1 MNNFFTSALLGLS
14 ISIPVGTV
22 TIQMMKQGLR
32 NGFLYGWMVGLGGMT
47 FDLLM
52 IMLIYFG
59 FSTYLNLPA
68 VQQVMWLIGC
78 LFLLYLSIDSFKESR
93 RKKEMDGEPNSRSIK
108 KSYLSGLLAAISP
121 SNIVFWIGVFG
132 TVLAA
137 SFEQSTTPF
146 GFLTAAAGILAG
158 ILLHDVSLMGFVHYT
173 RRFVSE
179 TFLRWF
185 SITAGCLLLGFS
197 FYFGYQFFQ
206 AVFS

>member
-93 RKKEMDGEPNSRSIK
+93 RKKRDGRRAELPLHK
-108 KSYLSGLLAAISP
+108 KNPICPVCWLLFPLPILCSGLAYSGPCLPLP
-121 SNIVFWIGVFG
+121 SSNPR
-132 TVLAA
+132 LR
-137 SFEQSTTPF
+137 S
-146 GFLTAAAGILAG
+146 
-158 ILLHDVSLMGFVHYT
+158 VS
-173 RRFVSE
+173 
-179 TFLRWF
+179 
-185 SITAGCLLLGFS
+185 
-197 FYFGYQFFQ
+197 
-206 AVFS
+206 